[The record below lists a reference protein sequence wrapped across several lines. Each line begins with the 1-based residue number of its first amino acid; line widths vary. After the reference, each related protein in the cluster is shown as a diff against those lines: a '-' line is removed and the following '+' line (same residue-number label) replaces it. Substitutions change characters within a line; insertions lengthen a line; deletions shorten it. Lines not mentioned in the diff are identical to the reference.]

1 MGEAP
6 LRILRGADADK
17 FVWATGLEDTFIPQ
31 SRPGQRPIDE
41 YELIGHYDAWRED
54 IDLAATIGFD
64 AIRYG
69 IPWYRIQPARGRFDW
84 EWTDRVIGHLAE
96 RGLEPTLDLVHYGTP
111 LWLLDGFLDPDYPA
125 IVAEYAGAVA
135 RRYAGAVRC
144 YTPVNEPH
152 VTALI
157 CGRAGQWPP
166 YGRDDAGY
174 VAVAR
179 AVCRGVIETARA
191 VRAEAPGA
199 VIVHVEGTGYWIDDR
214 VPTPPVSDD
223 ERCLATLELLTGRLT
238 DDHPLRPELSAAG
251 LTDADLDWFA
261 VHRLGIDV
269 LGLNY
274 YPDGSV
280 HRRIAGPPEL
290 VPHWGGTDYLGRAV
304 RELHARYG
312 VPIFISETGCNELSS
327 GRFDGPW
334 LPPPEGSGTDAA
346 AGADPSAFR
355 RWWLEQ
361 LVTEISAIRSE
372 GLPLV
377 GCTWWP
383 LIDAVSWAYFAGQ
396 GPVDGYIEPGGLH
409 ALRRGAD
416 GGLGRE
422 ALPIADRLREVIAE
436 GLVA

>member
-1 MGEAP
+1 
-6 LRILRGADADK
+6 
-17 FVWATGLEDTFIPQ
+17 
-31 SRPGQRPIDE
+31 
-41 YELIGHYDAWRED
+41 
-54 IDLAATIGFD
+54 
-64 AIRYG
+64 
-69 IPWYRIQPARGRFDW
+69 
-84 EWTDRVIGHLAE
+84 
-96 RGLEPTLDLVHYGTP
+96 
-111 LWLLDGFLDPDYPA
+111 
-125 IVAEYAGAVA
+125 
-135 RRYAGAVRC
+135 
-144 YTPVNEPH
+144 
-152 VTALI
+152 
-157 CGRAGQWPP
+157 
-166 YGRDDAGY
+166 
-174 VAVAR
+174 
-179 AVCRGVIETARA
+179 
-191 VRAEAPGA
+191 
-199 VIVHVEGTGYWIDDR
+199 
-214 VPTPPVSDD
+214 VSDD

-280 HRRIAGPPEL
+280 HRRIAGPPEP